1 MRLNTKCSVA
11 LHCLVFLSEYEDQT
25 KITSELLAK
34 STGCNS
40 SAIRSIL
47 NDLQKAGIVS
57 VVRGIGGAHL
67 NKAPADLTFW
77 DVYHA
82 LEPGGLEH
90 FIGFHPNPSDQC
102 PVGRQ
107 ITLLLEQ
114 FYQKIGGS
122 VREAMEHL
130 KTASGRLPRS
140 GSLSENVCQGLSPH
154 VPGFRRPGTDRRTRL
169 PLLFSGYV
177 HPASPPDGERK

>member
-11 LHCLVFLSEYEDQT
+11 LHCLVFLAEYEDQT

-47 NDLQKAGIVS
+47 NALQKAGIVS

-67 NKAPADLTFW
+67 TKAPEDLTFW

-90 FIGFHPNPSDQC
+90 FIGFHSNPSDKC

-107 ITLLLEQ
+107 ITPLLEQ

-122 VREAMEHL
+122 VREAMEH
-130 KTASGRLPRS
+130 TAFQTAKGVSFVS
-140 GSLSENVCQGLSPH
+140 C
-154 VPGFRRPGTDRRTRL
+154 
-169 PLLFSGYV
+169 
-177 HPASPPDGERK
+177 